1 MKKSPSAA
9 TGSNNPTGSNNQEA
23 EEEDMVTAILRVPGA
38 SENRPLLRFGD
49 TLRLRLA
56 SVHPSN
62 SSSSPTMTDTAAGGG
77 KGRGGVLEV
86 EARVLS
92 RREEF
97 VTVRLPSPPELSHFN
112 RGRGISSRQKHA
124 ANLYKQAWASA
135 LKGEAAAEAKAKA
148 QEALKEKE
156 KESMAKG
163 AAAATRTSSK

>member
-1 MKKSPSAA
+1 M
-9 TGSNNPTGSNNQEA
+9 
-23 EEEDMVTAILRVPGA
+23 
-38 SENRPLLRFGD
+38 
-49 TLRLRLA
+49 
-56 SVHPSN
+56 
-62 SSSSPTMTDTAAGGG
+62 
-77 KGRGGVLEV
+77 LEV

-97 VTVRLPSPPELSHFN
+97 VTVRLPFPPELSHFN

-135 LKGEAAAEAKAKA
+135 LKGEAAAEAKAKT

-163 AAAATRTSSK
+163 AAAATHVTLTSSK